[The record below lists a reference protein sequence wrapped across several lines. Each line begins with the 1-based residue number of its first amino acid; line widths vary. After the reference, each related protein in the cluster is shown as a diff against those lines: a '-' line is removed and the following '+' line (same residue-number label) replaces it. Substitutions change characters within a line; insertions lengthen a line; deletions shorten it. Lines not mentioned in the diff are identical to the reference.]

1 MSRSPSAIAVRILS
15 LAMGVFLLAMGLDK
29 LGWFADSD
37 LLVRQLQQWRGSAR
51 PLARSYLDTLAIP
64 GAPLFARLIPPAEL
78 AAGTALLLG
87 IRVRLAAALALVMI
101 VNFHIAADVM
111 FRLEY
116 LRNGYGPPILGA
128 LLALVIGGRQLPFS
142 LSKA

>member
-1 MSRSPSAIAVRILS
+1 MPRSPSAIALRILS
-15 LAMGVFLLAMGLDK
+15 LAMGIFLLAMGTDK

-51 PLARSYLDTLAIP
+51 PLARWYLDTLAIP
-64 GAPLFARLIPPAEL
+64 GAPLFALLVPAAEL

-87 IRVRLAAALALVMI
+87 IRIRLAAAIALLMI
-101 VNFHIAADVM
+101 VNFHIAADVLL
-111 FRLEY
+111 RTEY

-128 LLALVIGGRQLPFS
+128 LLALVIGGRQLPFTV
-142 LSKA
+142 SKP